1 MKHEGFKGI
10 TLQQMEALIHLVEE
24 RNFSRAA
31 RKMLLTQPALTKHIK
46 NAEDA
51 LGCKL
56 VNRGGT
62 GLSLTPEGTIL
73 YRYARKI
80 LRLRDEVKEKI
91 VRAQNGDSG
100 IISVGASTIPV
111 TYILPRILSG
121 FKSIHA
127 GIQVHVQAAD
137 SDETLDMILNGE
149 ADLGFIGKR
158 PLNRRVYA
166 EALWPDKL
174 ILAVPASHPWAKRAS
189 VIPGELVSQP
199 FIVREKGSGTR
210 NIIETCLKSHGTLNL
225 DDLNVVAELGS
236 SEAVKEG
243 IIAGLGLSIVSI
255 HAVARELRQG
265 ILKGI
270 PLKGCRIERSFY
282 LIYRRQ
288 FDLMRHHQLF
298 IDYLKQFK
306 LVDEVSVRKG

>member
-51 LGCKL
+51 LGTKI
-56 VNRGGT
+56 VNRGGP

-73 YRYARKI
+73 YRYARRI
-80 LRLRDEVKEKI
+80 LRLRDEVNERI
-91 VRAQNGDSG
+91 ARARDDDSG
-100 IISVGASTIPV
+100 IVSVGASTIPV

-121 FKSIHA
+121 FKRKHA

-149 ADLGFIGKR
+149 AELGLIGKR
-158 PLNRRVYA
+158 PIHPKIHG
-166 EALWPDKL
+166 EALWADKL
-174 ILAVPASHPWAKRAS
+174 ILAVPAGHPWAEKVS
-189 VIPGELVSQP
+189 VTPEELVGQP

-210 NIIETCLKSHGTLNL
+210 DIMETCLKNQGRLNL
-225 DDLNVVAELGS
+225 ADLNVAAELGS

-243 IIAGLGLSIVSI
+243 IIAGLGLSIISI

-265 ILKGI
+265 LLRGVS
-270 PLKGCRIERSFY
+270 LRGCSIERSFY
-282 LIYRRQ
+282 LIYRKQ

-298 IDYLKQFK
+298 VDYVKQFK
-306 LVDEVSVRKG
+306 LGDGASARKG